1 MFPSIGGKNKHLL
14 LSSVGDVGIFHLFP
28 SIRHQEMS
36 PMNLIRKPL
45 GSCHARIYRCAGFN
59 FLTETKNNS
68 STWVSHL
75 TMIIARH
82 LKISRWLFLS
92 IFINKKHPKLPPICP
107 QARSSTPLYA
117 KDLVTNISLV
127 PTPSISST
135 QSPSSQ
141 HSTNAMAPRS
151 PACLELQD
159 DTHRTRW

>member
-1 MFPSIGGKNKHLL
+1 MERINIYCYLL
-14 LSSVGDVGIFHLFP
+14 LVMLGFSIFFLQSATRKWVPWISS
-28 SIRHQEMS
+28 E
-36 PMNLIRKPL
+36 KPL

-82 LKISRWLFLS
+82 LKISIWLFLS